1 VNKCNV
7 GIDSNKV
14 CHNYVDFILAIILHA
29 IFM

>member
-7 GIDSNKV
+7 GIDSNKD
-14 CHNYVDFILAIILHA
+14 CHNYVDFISAIVLHA